1 MQKNMELVLH
11 AGAHFTEEERLMKC
25 LLRNKDL
32 FQQRGIAVPGPGKY
46 RNLLRETM
54 VAMENTPLAS
64 DAREVMLDAILDDA
78 SATRLILSN
87 ASFFATQRGVVRRG
101 QLYPHA
107 AERMAY
113 MAQIFRED
121 EIELFMALRNPASF
135 LPAAFQQSPRER
147 MVDFLGSVDPRGVR
161 WSDMIL
167 RIREAAPEVAIVLWC
182 NEDAP
187 FIWTEIL
194 QEIAGLAPADPV
206 VSGHDLL
213 GDILKPDGMK
223 RFESYMAGKPG
234 LTVNQRRRV
243 IEVFLEKFAREEAIE
258 EELNVPDWTQE
269 LVAEMTETYDED
281 IAAIAQIPGVQL
293 IAP

>member
-1 MQKNMELVLH
+1 MELVLH

-25 LLRNKDL
+25 LLRNKDM

-54 VAMENTPLAS
+54 AAMENTPLAE
-64 DAREVMLDAILDDA
+64 DAREVLLDAILDDETA
-78 SATRLILSN
+78 SRLVLSN
-87 ASFFATQRGVVRRG
+87 AGFFASQRGIVRRG

-113 MAQIFRED
+113 MVQIFRED

-135 LPAAFQQSPRER
+135 LPAAFGHSPRER
-147 MVDFLGSVDPRGVR
+147 MVDFLGGVDPRGLR
-161 WSDMIL
+161 WSDTIL

-182 NEDAP
+182 NEDSP
-187 FIWTEIL
+187 FIWTEII
-194 QEIAGLAPADPV
+194 QEIAGLESGDPV
-206 VSGHDLL
+206 VSGYDLL
-213 GDILKPDGMK
+213 GDILQSDGMK
-223 RFESYMAGKPG
+223 RFETYMAGKPK
-234 LTVNQRRRV
+234 LSVSQRRRV
-243 IEVFLEKFAREEAIE
+243 IEVFLEKFARDEVIE
-258 EELNVPDWTQE
+258 EELDVSDWSQD

-281 IAAIAQIPGVQL
+281 VAAIAHIPGVQL